1 MRKPIILLFAA
12 IGLTASQ
19 VASAQISSAA
29 QELVDKYIEATGG
42 REAKQAITSLV
53 QTGTWEYPEQGIS
66 GPMTVYYVAP
76 DRMATVTEIPDVGT
90 MRTCISEG
98 IAWEDNSITGLRVLE
113 GSELEQAVKDATMF
127 PELKIAETYVKA
139 TVSEPR
145 KDGLIPVVFVDKQ
158 DLEEIWYFDPITH
171 YITEMEKVLDAGVRG
186 TYRIKLKTSNYLP
199 VGELVIAHYTETS
212 TPAFK
217 ITTRAEKT
225 EINTDIPEYIFRK
238 PE

>member
-1 MRKPIILLFAA
+1 MRKPILLLYAA
-12 IGLTASQ
+12 IAFALPHTAT
-19 VASAQISSAA
+19 AQISPAA

-53 QTGTWEYPEQGIS
+53 QIGTWEYPEQGIS
-66 GPMTVYYVAP
+66 GPMTIYYVAP

-90 MRTCISEG
+90 MRTCISGG
-98 IAWEDNSITGLRVLE
+98 IAWEDNSITGLRILD
-113 GSELEQAVKDATMF
+113 GTELEQAVKDAQMF
-127 PELKIAETYVKA
+127 PELKISESYVKA
-139 TVSEPR
+139 TVAEPR

-171 YITEMEKVLDAGVRG
+171 YIAEMEKVLDAGVRG

-199 VGELVIAHYTETS
+199 VGDLVIAHYTETS

-217 ITTRAEKT
+217 ITTIAEKT
-225 EINTDIPEYIFRK
+225 ELNVEVPEYIFRK

>member
-1 MRKPIILLFAA
+1 MRKPILLLYAA
-12 IGLTASQ
+12 IAFALPHAAT
-19 VASAQISSAA
+19 AQISPAA

-53 QTGTWEYPEQGIS
+53 QVGTWEYPEQGIS
-66 GPMTVYYVAP
+66 GRMTIYYVAP

-90 MRTCISEG
+90 MRTCISGG
-98 IAWEDNSITGLRVLE
+98 IAWEDNSITGLRILD
-113 GSELEQAVKDATMF
+113 GTELEQAVKDAQMF
-127 PELKIAETYVKA
+127 PELKISESYVKA
-139 TVSEPR
+139 TVAEPR

-171 YITEMEKVLDAGVRG
+171 YIAEIEKVLDAGVRG
-186 TYRIKLKTSNYLP
+186 TYRIKLKPSNYLP
-199 VGELVIAHYTETS
+199 VGDLVIAHYTETS

-217 ITTRAEKT
+217 ITTIAEKT
-225 EINTDIPEYIFRK
+225 ELNVEVPEYIFRK

>member
-1 MRKPIILLFAA
+1 MRKPILLLFTA
-12 IGLTASQ
+12 IGF
-19 VASAQISSAA
+19 VASHVATAQISPAA

-42 REAKQAITSLV
+42 LEAKQAIKSLI

-66 GPMTVYYVAP
+66 GPMTVYFDSP
-76 DRMATVTEIPDVGT
+76 NRMASVTEIPDVGT
-90 MRTCISEG
+90 MRTCISDG
-98 IAWEDNSITGLRVLE
+98 VAWEDNSITGLRILE
-113 GSELEQAVKDATMF
+113 GTELEQAVKDACMF
-127 PELKIAETYVKA
+127 PELKISENYVKA

-171 YITEMEKVLDAGVRG
+171 YIAEMEKVLDAGVRG

-199 VGELVIAHYTETS
+199 VGDLVIAHYTETS

-217 ITTRAEKT
+217 ITTIAEKI
-225 EINTDIPEYIFRK
+225 ELNAEVPEYIFRK